1 MSDVADPF
9 FPPMVTET
17 IVHRPASEL
26 AQRARA
32 RLEQRD
38 RAAADRSTRV
48 KNAPVLVTGAW
59 RFAAKVVVLGLVGI
73 LALPVLLFF
82 RVRRLVRFMFARRDD
97 A

>member
-1 MSDVADPF
+1 MQRGTGLPCCSMSSP
-9 FPPMVTET
+9 T
-17 IVHRPASEL
+17 SE
-26 AQRARA
+26 AG
-32 RLEQRD
+32 E
-38 RAAADRSTRV
+38 